1 MADRMRFARQ
11 GSRLSASTVALEY
24 ITTTTGKHSEK
35 KTVVAG
41 SAITRTDRTLTMDG
55 WQNVIVY
62 EVRDG
67 SPDGTLIQ
75 RIGRHAK
82 THRPRRAST
91 PTAWQPS
98 WKVYAVQYD
107 NKRIEVTF

>member
-1 MADRMRFARQ
+1 
-11 GSRLSASTVALEY
+11 
-24 ITTTTGKHSEK
+24 
-35 KTVVAG
+35 
-41 SAITRTDRTLTMDG
+41 MDG

-67 SPDGTLIQ
+67 GPDGTLIHVSDG
-75 RIGRHAK
+75 ILN
-82 THRPRRAST
+82 PST
-91 PTAWQPS
+91 TARFDVPAAWQHS